1 MTALDPRSREMLAEV
16 RELGR
21 NYIRPMGIESD
32 RLEAPPPA
40 DHPFY
45 KICARTGGIIGA
57 LLRRG
62 GDGEDANALE
72 WQPLRVLLLME
83 EAAYWDRGV
92 ALSLPGPGL
101 GGAALQSTGTAE
113 QKARFLRVFDDD
125 SRPHWAAMALTEPGA
140 GSDVARIQTRA
151 RKEGDHWVLS
161 GSKMFCSNGA
171 RADWVV
177 VWATVDPELGRAGHR
192 AFVVE
197 RDTPGFQLLRVEHKM
212 GSHGYETSSF
222 AVDDVHVPAENLLG
236 GEEFYVGRK
245 GFKGAMAAFNIT
257 RPIHASHGVG
267 MGRAAHD
274 IARDFV
280 RSNYPQQGRRRQAA
294 LERLATIRR
303 ELQAAR
309 LLCWHAVWLYS
320 QGKENALEASYAKL
334 YAPPVALR
342 AVSAALDIVGEAG
355 VLRDTYLEKLYRE
368 VKILDIGEG
377 TQQAQRLVIARR
389 LVGLPRE

>member
-1 MTALDPRSREMLAEV
+1 MSVLDRRSCEMIAEV

-21 NYIRPMGIESD
+21 KYMRPMGTECD

-45 KICARTGGIIGA
+45 KLCVRKGGIIGA
-57 LLRRG
+57 ILR
-62 GDGEDANALE
+62 DGNRDDDPGALE

-101 GGAALQSTGTAE
+101 GGAALQSTGTPE
-113 QKARFLRVFDDD
+113 QKGRFLRIFEDDE
-125 SRPHWAAMALTEPGA
+125 RPHWAAMAMTEPGA

-151 RKEGDHWVLS
+151 RKDGDHWVLN

-177 VWATVDPELGRAGHR
+177 VWATVNPELGRAGHR

-197 RDTPGFQLLRVEHKM
+197 RGTPGFQLLRIEHKM

-222 AVDDVHVPAENLLG
+222 AIDDVRVPAENLLG

-267 MGRAAHD
+267 IGRAAHD

-280 RSNYPQQGRRRQAA
+280 REHYPRQGRRRQVAMEC
-294 LERLATIRR
+294 LVTIRR
-303 ELQAAR
+303 ELHAAR
-309 LLCWHAVWLYS
+309 LLCWHAAWLFT
-320 QGKENALEASYAKL
+320 QGKENALEASWAKL